1 MIMRFALD
9 DQIVAQP
16 GMVAQIP
23 DRDVPRPDPDRP
35 PVFTGIGTSP
45 DAARGGRFV
54 GMAVVANGAGEAGR
68 QLAGAVHRMFHRWF
82 ARAGPWM
89 RPFLSIV
96 PLQRLTAELARLRGT
111 DPDTPH
117 GGAEPWRS
125 VMTELEL

>member
-45 DAARGGRFV
+45 DAARAAASWVWLSSLTVPAKLVASLPGRYTECFTAGLLARALGCGRSCRLCRCSGSPLSLLACAAQIQTRCMAVPSNGGR
-54 GMAVVANGAGEAGR
+54 
-68 QLAGAVHRMFHRWF
+68 
-82 ARAGPWM
+82 
-89 RPFLSIV
+89 
-96 PLQRLTAELARLRGT
+96 
-111 DPDTPH
+111 
-117 GGAEPWRS
+117 
-125 VMTELEL
+125 

>member
-16 GMVAQIP
+16 GVVAQIP
-23 DRDVPRPDPDRP
+23 DRDVPRLDPDRP
-35 PVFTGIGTSP
+35 LVFTGIGTSL
-45 DAARGGRFV
+45 DTARAAGRFV
-54 GMAVVANGAGEAGR
+54 GMTVVANGAGEAGR

-96 PLQRLTAELARLRGT
+96 PLQRLSAELARL
-111 DPDTPH
+111 
-117 GGAEPWRS
+117 
-125 VMTELEL
+125 